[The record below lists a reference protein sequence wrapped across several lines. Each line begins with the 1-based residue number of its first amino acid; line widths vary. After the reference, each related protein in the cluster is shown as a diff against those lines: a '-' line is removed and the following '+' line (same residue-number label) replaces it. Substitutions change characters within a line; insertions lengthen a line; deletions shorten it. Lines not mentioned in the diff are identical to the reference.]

1 MAVRVAING
10 FGRIGRLVLRAI
22 HEQGRKD
29 MQVVAINDLGP
40 LEANAHLL
48 RYDTAHGRFP
58 GEVKV
63 LKDGIDIGN
72 GLIKNFSEKD
82 PTKLP
87 WKDLNVDVLL
97 ECTGVFTDR
106 ASAQKHIDAGAKRV
120 IISAPATD
128 EDITVV
134 YGVNDDKLKPEHK
147 IISNAS
153 CTTNCLVPVAYVLHH
168 AIGIERAFMTTIHS
182 YTGDQRLQD
191 TLHKDFHRMRAAAM
205 SMIPTSTGAAKA
217 VTLVL
222 PDLKGK
228 IDGTSIR
235 VPTINVSVIDLK
247 FQAKR
252 DTTVEEV
259 NKAILDAS
267 KTNRLKGVLN
277 VNSEPLVSSDFN
289 HDPASSTFDLK
300 QTQVIDKRLVRI
312 LSWYDNEWGFSNR
325 MVDVADLVGKL
336 G

>member
-40 LEANAHLL
+40 LEANAHLF
-48 RYDTAHGRFP
+48 RYDTAHGRFN
-58 GEVKV
+58 GTVKV
-63 LKDGIDIGN
+63 SGDTLDIGN
-72 GLIKNFSEKD
+72 GPIKNFAEKD

-87 WKDLNVDVLL
+87 WKDLGVDVLL

-134 YGVNDDKLKPEHK
+134 YGVNEDKLKPEHK

-191 TLHKDFHRMRAAAM
+191 TLHKDFHRMRAAAQ

-235 VPTINVSVIDLK
+235 VPTINVSVVDLK

-259 NKAILDAS
+259 NKAIIDAS

-277 VNSEPLVSSDFN
+277 TNDQPLVSSDFN

-336 G
+336 

>member
-40 LEANAHLL
+40 LEANAHLF
-48 RYDTAHGRFP
+48 RYDTAHGRFN
-58 GEVKV
+58 GTVTV
-63 LKDGIDIGN
+63 GKDTIDIGN
-72 GLIKNFSEKD
+72 GPIKNFAEKD

-87 WKDLNVDVLL
+87 WKDLGVDVLL

-191 TLHKDFHRMRAAAM
+191 TLHKDFHRMRAAAQ

-235 VPTINVSVIDLK
+235 VPTINVSVVDLK

-277 VNSEPLVSSDFN
+277 TNDQPLVSSDFN

-336 G
+336 